1 MEEFRRYKSI
11 IDDFEE
17 FKNKCLDPLPR
28 TVRINTIKS
37 NIEKTKKSLS
47 NQGIGWEEID
57 WNPYLL
63 RLDTKKPGN
72 TWPHFHGWIHPQE
85 EVSAI
90 PSIILKPNNGEYI
103 WDSCAAPGSKT
114 SQIADLMDD
123 SGVLIANDSNIG
135 RLASLRHNTE
145 RLGITNVAVTN
156 EDARHFSINQYSS
169 IVPTNKF
176 DRVLVDVPCSCE
188 GIIRKNPNVLEN
200 HSIKKI
206 RNLSS
211 LQKEILKNAVKLT
224 KKGGTVVYSTCT
236 FAPEENEEVLD
247 YILEN
252 ENSRLIDFELPLD
265 YSPGI
270 DKWKN
275 KKYKDDIWKAKRI
288 YPHQN
293 NTGGFFCAKLEVTK

>member
-1 MEEFRRYKSI
+1 MEELRRYRSL

-37 NIEKTKKSLS
+37 NIEKTKKSLT
-47 NQGIGWEEID
+47 NQGIDWEEID

-63 RLDTKKPGN
+63 RLDTEKPGN
-72 TWPHFHGWIHPQE
+72 TWAHFHGWIHPQE

-90 PSIILKPNNGEYI
+90 PSTILDPNSGEYI

-114 SQIADLMDD
+114 CHMADLMEDK
-123 SGVLIANDSNIG
+123 GVLIANDSNIG

-156 EDARHFSINQYSS
+156 DDARHFSMQKYSS
-169 IVPTNKF
+169 ISPSKKF
-176 DRVLVDVPCSCE
+176 DRVLADVPCSCE
-188 GIIRKNPNVLEN
+188 GIIRKKPNVLDN
-200 HSIKKI
+200 HTIKKI
-206 RNLSS
+206 KNLSN

-224 KKGGTVVYSTCT
+224 REGGKIVYSTCT

-247 YILEN
+247 YVLKN
-252 ENSRLIDFELPLD
+252 ENSKLIDFELSLD
-265 YSPGI
+265 HSLGI
-270 DKWKN
+270 NKWNN
-275 KKYKDDIWKAKRI
+275 KKYKNDMWKAKRI

-293 NTGGFFCAKLEVTK
+293 NTGGFFCAKLEVTE